1 MQEILENTAL
11 DKIKK
16 LNGHAKSEA
25 IENFVKNSNN
35 NIDKISILIFALNDF
50 DYSFCTYET
59 CVKSAAA
66 YLYDLRDFLTNH
78 PHRKYL
84 LKTLLDNLDVNF
96 SNTDDNLERIRLLGV
111 FKGEAKSALKTLKLA
126 LDDFDNDIDYSNEE
140 WHKNSF
146 EYECYSTLISSINLI
161 ENELISALISTV
173 LF

>member
-1 MQEILENTAL
+1 MQEIIENTAL

-16 LNGHAKSEA
+16 LNGHTKIEA

-35 NIDKISILIFALNDF
+35 NIEKISILIFALNDA

-84 LKTLLDNLDVNF
+84 LKVLLDNLDVNF
-96 SNTDDNLERIRLLGV
+96 SNTDDNLERVKLLSV
-111 FKGEAKSALKTLKLA
+111 FKGEAKSALNTLKLA
-126 LDDFDNDIDYSNEE
+126 LGDFDNNINYSNEE
-140 WHKNSF
+140 WYKNSF
-146 EYECYSTLISSINLI
+146 EYECYSTLKNSIDLI
-161 ENELISALISTV
+161 ENE
-173 LF
+173 